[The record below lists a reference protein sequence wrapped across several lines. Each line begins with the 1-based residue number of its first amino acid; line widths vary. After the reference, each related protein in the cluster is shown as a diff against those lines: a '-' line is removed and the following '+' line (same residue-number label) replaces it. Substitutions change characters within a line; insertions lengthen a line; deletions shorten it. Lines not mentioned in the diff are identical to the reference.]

1 MKTMKMI
8 SFKFYLIVVKVRPK
22 YAYFLI
28 QKKDQKQFHIVLLIK
43 DKILILFQI
52 IKVLKMKRTN
62 NLNKLKIK
70 VMILLKI
77 LIKIQTLNLSY

>member
-43 DKILILFQI
+43 DKILIPFQI
-52 IKVLKMKRTN
+52 IKVLKRTN

-70 VMILLKI
+70 VVMLLKI
-77 LIKIQTLNLSY
+77 LIKKQTLNLNY